1 MREII
6 LDTETTGLDALK
18 GDRIVEIGA
27 VEVLNA
33 IPTGNVFHAYINPER
48 DMPDEA
54 FRVHGLSAEFLSTH
68 PVFADVVEELC
79 AFLRTDRLVAHNAP
93 FDVGFL
99 NAEFARCGKPAIAPH
114 QVVDS
119 LAIARRKHSGAPN
132 SLDALCARYGIDA
145 SRRTKH
151 GALLDAELLAEVYL
165 ELSGGRQAAFVL
177 PSGGFASETS
187 DGPQVTRARPVPL
200 APRLTAQD
208 IAAHRAFMA
217 TFEDPLWEKVEADA
231 AAPAVLAPLAAE

>member
-6 LDTETTGLDALK
+6 LDTETTGLDATG
-18 GDRIVEIGA
+18 GDRVVEIGA

-33 IPTGNVFHAYINPER
+33 IPTGHVFHVYLNPER

-54 FRVHGLSAEFLSTH
+54 YRVHGLSADFLADK
-68 PVFADVVEELC
+68 PKFAEVVDDFC
-79 AFLRTDRLVAHNAP
+79 AFLGTDRLVAHNAS

-99 NAEFARCGKPAIAPH
+99 NAELARSGRPAIAPH

-132 SLDALCARYGIDA
+132 SLDALCSRYGIDA

-165 ELSGGRQAAFVL
+165 ELTGGRQAAMAFAGR
-177 PSGGFASETS
+177 GG
-187 DGPQVTRARPVPL
+187 GPAAVQAGTARPRPEPL
-200 APRLTAQD
+200 APRLTAAD
-208 IAAHRAFMA
+208 MAAHAAFME
-217 TFEDPLWEKVEADA
+217 TFPDPLWAEVADKA
-231 AAPAVLAPLAAE
+231 